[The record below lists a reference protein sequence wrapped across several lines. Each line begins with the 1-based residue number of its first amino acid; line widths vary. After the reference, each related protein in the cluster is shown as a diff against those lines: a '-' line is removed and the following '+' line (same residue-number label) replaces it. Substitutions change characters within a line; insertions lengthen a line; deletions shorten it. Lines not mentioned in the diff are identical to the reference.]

1 MAKRRSRGPKPHLF
15 RYKLLLN
22 QWLIGLFGIDLLGE
36 NKLRG
41 QEGSALSLAY
51 TPRVTLARLLTSYSR
66 TS

>member
-1 MAKRRSRGPKPHLF
+1 MAKRRSHGPKPHLF

-22 QWLIGLFGIDLLGE
+22 QWLIGLFGIDPLGE

-51 TPRVTLARLLTSYSR
+51 TPLVTLARLLTSYSR